1 MTAKEELEALM
12 YGGGS
17 KNTDGNKFAVQQPK
31 KKAKIAM
38 KPVPKGQKSVMS
50 FFSMPKKKKK

>member
-12 YGGGS
+12 YGG
-17 KNTDGNKFAVQQPK
+17 NKSSTAAKPK

-50 FFSMPKKKKK
+50 FFSMSGKKKKKKK